1 MGNDLTNEDDL
12 DKEENIQ
19 NEHIKYGLISKKF
32 EEKSNDDCYIIS
44 PNIQL
49 SEGGRSLEYS
59 LFGIFDG
66 HNSNYI
72 SKFLSENIN
81 KFFETKIKDIN
92 DKTYKEKIEEIFKE
106 IDNDLRKEQNK
117 VKEDKNSVDIEIN
130 EKEKEFIKNSIK
142 KSGDIPED
150 LKDLDDNEIED
161 LLVFKN
167 LFDYNHN
174 FLSNKN
180 NLNYIGSSASLVL
193 INQENIITIELGIT
207 KCFLLDKNGIIIN
220 SKNKEEDTNNID
232 QNYSKEIIEH
242 KFSNKEEKKR
252 IKKFNKDVD
261 FESLKINP
269 YLPTSRSFGFFKY
282 KENELL
288 REENQIISC
297 VPDIE
302 KYDKKKV
309 DFIFLITG
317 FEINPECQTLLSE
330 KIKSLNKGKN
340 KDVKYTQIIEELIKS
355 FQKQKEKSKN
365 DIDTQN
371 EKVEKNNF
379 NLYFGKDN
387 LEEENIILNELDENY
402 YNDIVELNKTN
413 KNGGQGNITC
423 ILIKLNKDKDINKD
437 EKIKVEKEKEKAKEE
452 SKTPDDKNKLNEE
465 EKKEES
471 KDNKIEDSKENTK
484 NE

>member
-81 KFFETKIKDIN
+81 TFFETKIKDIN

-117 VKEDKNSVDIEIN
+117 VKENKNSVDIEIN
-130 EKEKEFIKNSIK
+130 EKEKQLIKNSIK

-174 FLSNKN
+174 FLNNKN

-232 QNYSKEIIEH
+232 QNYNKEIIEH

-261 FESLKINP
+261 FESLKSNP

-340 KDVKYTQIIEELIKS
+340 KDVKYNKVIEELIKS

-365 DIDTQN
+365 DIDTPN
-371 EKVEKNNF
+371 EKFEKNNF
-379 NLYFGKDN
+379 NLHFGKDN

-413 KNGGQGNITC
+413 KIGGQGNITC